1 MYKFLTSQTLWQI
14 LAACAVIG
22 LILNIVAKK
31 RRTRKGEEYYMDY
44 AGILRS
50 AFKQDRRSRNAIL
63 EALAYL
69 RGGNVKQ
76 AEKIFNH
83 LMVEAHETDDFIA
96 LRALLALCFLAEGN
110 ESKAEQ
116 YLRRIAEDSADKQ
129 ELYNVLVRIDD
140 FRPHTTLVDRAF
152 NDLLP

>member
-1 MYKFLTSQTLWQI
+1 MYKFLTSQLLWQI
-14 LAACAVIG
+14 LAVCAVIG
-22 LILNIVAKK
+22 LILSIVARKL
-31 RRTRKGEEYYMDY
+31 RIRKGEEFYMDY

-63 EALAYL
+63 ESLVYL
-69 RGGNVKQ
+69 RGGNPKQ
-76 AEKIFNH
+76 AEKTLNH

-96 LRALLALCFLAEGN
+96 LRTLLALCFLAEGN
-110 ESKAEQ
+110 VSKAEQ

-129 ELYNVLVRIDD
+129 ELYNVLTGIDD